1 MKEVAFLFDK
11 NNDWIFHH
19 IPESILRSKT
29 FKFHT
34 FFEHEKIRSFEI
46 VFVLGYTKILKEP
59 FLTNNK
65 NIFLVHESNL
75 PSGKGFS
82 PVQWQILEGKNTI
95 KISLIKLSQELD
107 GGDIIKQ
114 MNMILDGTELYEEIR
129 LKQATVTFKIIEN
142 FLKQYPN
149 FKSKPQSG
157 KSTFYRK
164 RKITDSELNINEKLK
179 DLFPLLRI
187 GNNEKWP
194 SFFKFK
200 GNTYIIK
207 IYKKN
212 D

>member
-1 MKEVAFLFDK
+1 MANF
-11 NNDWIFHH
+11 
-19 IPESILRSKT
+19 RR
-29 FKFHT
+29 
-34 FFEHEKIRSFEI
+34 EKI
-46 VFVLGYTKILKEP
+46 
-59 FLTNNK
+59 
-65 NIFLVHESNL
+65 
-75 PSGKGFS
+75 
-82 PVQWQILEGKNTI
+82 I

-129 LKQATVTFKIIEN
+129 FKQANITFKIIEN

-187 GNNEKWP
+187 GNNENGLLFLNLKGIRISLKFIKKMIEINKNKI
-194 SFFKFK
+194 SFELVS
-200 GNTYIIK
+200 GGEN
-207 IYKKN
+207 N
-212 D
+212 